1 MRGWGEVVGVGVRSP
16 EHRVLQGRAWA
27 QPLPRAGLRNP
38 TVPRLLLHRGGRWSA
53 RGHNSQSKPHVSR
66 PRYGGESKTSGTRRK
81 HALAGS
87 AGGKKRVLGF
97 QDVWLLLLHI
107 NNDRKHRQAPN

>member
-1 MRGWGEVVGVGVRSP
+1 MRGWGEVVGVRVRSP
-16 EHRVLQGRAWA
+16 EHRLPQGRAWA

-53 RGHNSQSKPHVSR
+53 WGHNSQSKPHVSR
-66 PRYGGESKTSGTRRK
+66 LRYGGESKTSGTRRK

-87 AGGKKRVLGF
+87 ARGKNACSASKTCGF
-97 QDVWLLLLHI
+97 CFCTRRH
-107 NNDRKHRQAPN
+107 K